1 MAPPPSAD
9 AKKNPLK
16 AIISGGIT
24 GGIEI
29 CITYPTE
36 YVKTHMQ
43 LYKEDAKKGLKF
55 IISSTYQKYGMPGF
69 YRGVTALIALSV
81 PKTAVRF
88 GTNEYLKNHVFTS
101 KNRVNTFMAGL
112 GAGIAEATFVVTPS
126 ETIKGKLIHDRISLQ
141 GKYNGLIHGISTIV
155 KEQGWAGCYKGLL
168 PTVIKQ
174 GSNQGV
180 RFLVFEEVKGMIQV
194 INAKINSESITKYSI
209 AHCNTYVWSCSRS
222 SICVWLTISPNSS
235 QYTS

>member
-1 MAPPPSAD
+1 MAPPSSD
-9 AKKNPLK
+9 KKKNPLK

-43 LYKEDAKKGLKF
+43 LYKEDAQKGLKH
-55 IISSTYQKYGMPGF
+55 IISSTHEKYGIPGF

-88 GTNEYLKNHVFTS
+88 GANEYLKNKVFTEKS
-101 KNRVNTFMAGL
+101 RINTFMAGL
-112 GAGIAEATFVVTPS
+112 GAGIAEATLVVTPA
-126 ETIKGKLIHDRISLQ
+126 ETIKVKLIHDRISLQ

-155 KEQGWAGCYKGLL
+155 KEQGIAGCYKGLA
-168 PTVIKQ
+168 PTIVKQ

-180 RFLVFEEVKGMIQV
+180 RFLVFEETKKAIFVLL
-194 INAKINSESITKYSI
+194 KISF
-209 AHCNTYVWSCSRS
+209 
-222 SICVWLTISPNSS
+222 
-235 QYTS
+235 